1 MNPNQTDAYKYLGLA
16 QQARKAGDK
25 RLARQHAEQAARL
38 APELEDVWLMMGAL
52 ASPRASVVFMEKALQ
67 INPESERVRQGL
79 HWAVERLKNA
89 PPPKPVPVHL
99 APAPDPDSAPKLADK
114 PRIPLMMILLSMM
127 FCLVVLV
134 SAVSVGPSMAA
145 SLIDSTM
152 GNKNTPAWAA
162 AEIAKPTY
170 SAAAAEIAA
179 PTKTTAFIATALPT
193 LFPTETITDILPRV
207 DTPTP
212 ALSATEEATST
223 VPARNTFTP
232 IPTRTPSII
241 PTEAASATLPAT
253 DDNAYPTP
261 TALPTDTAI
270 PQATAAPQATG
281 YVPPPASN
289 GNGSGRWIDVDLTHQ
304 MVYAYEG
311 NTVVNSFL
319 VSTGTWQHPTVTG
332 QYHVYIKYR
341 YKHMSGPGYSLP
353 NVPYTMFFYQ
363 GYAIHGT
370 YWHSNFGTPMSHG
383 CVNLSIPDSEWVYNW
398 ASVGTLVNV
407 HY

>member
-89 PPPKPVPVHL
+89 PLPKSVPAQPQAAPELVQ
-99 APAPDPDSAPKLADK
+99 PAPRKSRFSFMAIVLT
-114 PRIPLMMILLSMM
+114 IM
-127 FCLVVLV
+127 CLVVV
-134 SAVSVGPSMAA
+134 ASAVWAAPSMASA
-145 SLIDSTM
+145 FIDSTTR
-152 GNKNTPAWAA
+152 NQNTPAWAA

-170 SAAAAEIAA
+170 NIAAASETAA
-179 PTKTTAFIATALPT
+179 PTNTAVSVA
-193 LFPTETITDILPRV
+193 R
-207 DTPTP
+207 
-212 ALSATEEATST
+212 ATST
-223 VPARNTFTP
+223 LSSTETMVDIPPVMVDTLTPVPNAIEAATTTP
-232 IPTRTPSII
+232 TVIPTQTPTAK
-241 PTEAASATLPAT
+241 PTEAASPTSPAIEES
-253 DDNAYPTP
+253 AHPSP

-270 PQATAAPQATG
+270 PYATAAPQATTRN
-281 YVPPPASN
+281 VPTPAPN
-289 GNGSGRWIDVDLTHQ
+289 GNGNNSGRWIDVDLTHQ
-304 MVYAYEG
+304 MTYAYEG
-311 NTVVNSFL
+311 NTIVNSFL

-332 QYHVYIKYR
+332 QYHIYIKYR
-341 YKHMSGPGYSLP
+341 YARMTGPGYDLP
-353 NVPYTMFFYQ
+353 NVPYTMYFYQ
-363 GYAIHGT
+363 SYALHGT

-383 CVNLSIPDSEWVYNW
+383 CVNLSIPDSEWLYNW